1 MKNDTQLTSR
11 RDFLKY
17 AVMLSVAGRILLRTG
32 DVRAAIDAALAADD
46 TLDGW
51 PDLPRTRLGST
62 GFEAGRLIFGCGAV
76 LSKGRNDALLDAAF
90 DAGINVFDSGFG
102 GFYGPAEKNLAPFL
116 KKRRGEIFLI
126 SKAMVGVEL
135 EPDDEITV
143 QQAKAAAETW
153 GNRLDTSLKEL
164 AVDKVDAYYVMAANN
179 PSLIA
184 SDEIHEVFDKAKRA
198 GKVDHL
204 GLSTHHNAQAVLAKA
219 KETGRYSIA
228 MIAVTPAG
236 WYDRPTRAPLD
247 GGEPMTKLQPFLE
260 DIRKSGIALVGMKA
274 GRYLAGRAFLA
285 FSRPGAFDDYYDVEL
300 LGAGLSA
307 FQRSY
312 AYVLGHGLDVINA
325 DMQSVEHLKEN
336 VVAAALSSRMF
347 AAS

>member
-1 MKNDTQLTSR
+1 MKHDAHLTSR

-17 AVMLSVAGRILLRTG
+17 LAMLSVAGRILLRTG
-32 DVRAAIDAALAADD
+32 DVRAAIDAAVAADD
-46 TLDGW
+46 TVDGW
-51 PDLPRTRLGST
+51 PELPRTQLGST

-90 DAGINVFDSGFG
+90 NAGINVFDSGFG

-116 KKRRGEIFLI
+116 GKRRDDVFLI

-135 EPDDEITV
+135 DPADEITV
-143 QQAKAAAETW
+143 DQAKFAATTW
-153 GNRLDTSLKEL
+153 GERLDTSLKEL

-184 SDEIHEVFDKAKRA
+184 SDEIYEVFEKAKKA
-198 GKVDHL
+198 GKVEHL

-236 WYDRPTRAPLD
+236 WYDRPSGAPLE
-247 GGEPMTKLQPFLE
+247 GGEPMTRLQPFLE

-274 GRYLAGRAFLA
+274 GRYLAGRRFLG
-285 FSRPGAFDDYYDVEL
+285 FSRPGAYDDHYDVQL

-312 AYVLGHGLDVINA
+312 AYVLGHGLDVVNA

-336 VVAAALSSRMF
+336 VVAAALSSRIF